1 MALERVTFVAGIEIL
16 ACSER
21 DRFDLLR
28 HIGEWSLFQ
37 GGNRIGRGFTRSN
50 FATELEAV
58 EAAEKLGE
66 EKLRSILLG
75 PGTDH

>member
-1 MALERVTFVAGIEIL
+1 MALERVTFVAGIEVL

-21 DRFDLLR
+21 DRLNLVR
-28 HIGEWSLFQ
+28 HVGGWTLFQ
-37 GGNRIGRGFTRSN
+37 GSNRIGRGFTQRN

-58 EAAEKLGE
+58 EAAEKLAE
-66 EKLRSILLG
+66 EQLRSILLG